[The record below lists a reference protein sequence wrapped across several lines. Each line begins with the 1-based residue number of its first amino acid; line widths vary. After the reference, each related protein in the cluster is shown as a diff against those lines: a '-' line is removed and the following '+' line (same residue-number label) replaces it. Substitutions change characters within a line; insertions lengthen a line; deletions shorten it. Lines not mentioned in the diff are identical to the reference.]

1 MDGLR
6 VSRGITPETTDA
18 VAGLLLAAFPL
29 KVRHELA
36 PSTPEQGCRLI
47 AASIEPSLGWVAFG
61 SGGSALGVIG
71 VDTREARFQRHR
83 YRVLAREFGYA
94 AAIPRWLMATV
105 EHVFTRPQRRQ
116 WRVAV
121 LAVSEEAQGL
131 GVGTR
136 LLDAVIDS
144 AREADM
150 RTVGLEVVDSN
161 DRALR
166 LYERMGFRRAFTL
179 PTGWVT
185 SRAGYRAVRFMV
197 LDLREATVSA

>member
-1 MDGLR
+1 MDDLR
-6 VSRGITPETTDA
+6 VSRGISPETTDA
-18 VAGLLLAAFPL
+18 VARLLLAAFPL

-47 AASIEPSLGWVAFG
+47 AASIEPSLGWVAL
-61 SGGSALGVIG
+61 GGGGITLGVIG
-71 VDTREARFQRHR
+71 VDTREAHFQRHR

-105 EHVFTRPQRRQ
+105 ERVLTRPQRRQ

-121 LAVSEEAQGL
+121 LAVSEEARGL

-136 LLDAVIDS
+136 LLDAVIEA

-179 PTGWVT
+179 PTGWFT

-197 LDLREATVSA
+197 LDLRDATVSA